1 MVHGV
6 QAPLVL
12 SAGDVALLP
21 HGGPHRLRDA
31 RGSALTPFGERECRR
46 AQTCQPIRFGGH
58 GRPTTL
64 VVCAFRFRAAHHS
77 LSIQRL
83 ARSIRLATGDP
94 ATSPALSASTQLLIE
109 ESASTKPGST
119 VVVNRLAGILLIHA
133 IRTHLAG
140 SQCAAHGLRAVA
152 DPQIGHALALIHGH
166 PEKPWTVQSLGKA
179 FGLRGSLQHA
189 RRHLPR
195 GLPNALAHDHSS
207 RTSARS
213 PQRHRRDRCLQWLPQ
228 RSSLQ
233 SGVQTH
239 RAHNPRRLPTTQ
251 QPVRPGAGHRCISGR
266 RSRTAGIESV
276 PRFVQAQQIG
286 SVTSAIP
293 GAGRGRVSRARPT
306 QPVRRRAGSE
316 AEGVVRQEVG
326 QRAGYQQQVVGEQKQ
341 AHDHEYRRRGQVD
354 QPPVPAERP
363 YQ

>member
-179 FGLRGSLQHA
+179 VSPSRSAFAA
-189 RRHLPR
+189 RFSTLVGTSPR
-195 GLPNALAHDHSS
+195 
-207 RTSARS
+207 
-213 PQRHRRDRCLQWLPQ
+213 
-228 RSSLQ
+228 
-233 SGVQTH
+233 
-239 RAHNPRRLPTTQ
+239 TT
-251 QPVRPGAGHRCISGR
+251 
-266 RSRTAGIESV
+266 
-276 PRFVQAQQIG
+276 
-286 SVTSAIP
+286 
-293 GAGRGRVSRARPT
+293 
-306 QPVRRRAGSE
+306 
-316 AEGVVRQEVG
+316 
-326 QRAGYQQQVVGEQKQ
+326 
-341 AHDHEYRRRGQVD
+341 
-354 QPPVPAERP
+354 
-363 YQ
+363 